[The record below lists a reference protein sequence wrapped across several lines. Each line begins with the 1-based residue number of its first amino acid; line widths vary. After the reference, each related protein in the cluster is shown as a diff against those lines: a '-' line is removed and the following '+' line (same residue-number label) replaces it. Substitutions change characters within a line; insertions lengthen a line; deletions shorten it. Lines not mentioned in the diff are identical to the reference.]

1 MIKLF
6 KSKFAQTVVFIII
19 FAVFCSTLSIGSA
32 DAQVRRNRQSKKRVA
47 VKTRRLKK
55 TVDENLTPVILIHG
69 IGGSDLRRVVPES
82 ERVQNRNLLDDG
94 FPHDVLKMKINP
106 FGKATDP
113 RNLQFDEAGAPRA
126 DTASKIIQA
135 TEFYDVPFSRNITD
149 LSKYLESQGY
159 KKSTGDATDKTAT
172 LFEFYYDFRY
182 SVPQSAAVLSEFVNR
197 VKLQTGSPQIDLI
210 GHSMGGVII
219 KQYLS
224 NGENANN
231 IRTVI
236 FAATPHLGAPKAL
249 KALRYGDDLDI
260 GLFDECKLK
269 RAVHNMPSMFNLLPG
284 KRYFQIAGGGYFTDA
299 TDSDKD
305 GVTGE
310 LDYEQTINNLKNGA
324 ETRCKLNQD
333 GKNQDAAPYDKLSS
347 DLIRDN
353 VENFR
358 SAQDNWTKPR
368 NVKVFAIAGYNIPT
382 LKAIKEDRA
391 QMTYTYTTAGDGT
404 VPLLSGETIDADQI
418 YYADFKALK
427 TDHSQMIGTPAID
440 LQIYKLLTAGAGI
453 YAANISTERPDD
465 GKFTTTPKIE
475 RFFKPLP
482 SRIAAKRNL
491 KNRKN

>member
-1 MIKLF
+1 MIKLVEY
-6 KSKFAQTVVFIII
+6 KFAPSVVSVVI
-19 FAVFCSTLSIGSA
+19 FTVFCSLFSIENI
-32 DAQVRRNRQSKKRVA
+32 DAQARRNGQTKKPVIA
-47 VKTRRLKK
+47 QTRRAKK
-55 TVDENLTPVILIHG
+55 TVDENLTPVVLIHG
-69 IGGSDLRRVVPES
+69 IGGSDLRRVIPES
-82 ERVQNRNLLDDG
+82 ERAQNRNLLDDG

-113 RNLQFDEAGAPRA
+113 RNLQFDETGAPRS
-126 DTASKIIQA
+126 DTASKTIQA

-149 LSKYLESQGY
+149 LSKYLEAQGY
-159 KKSTGDATDKTAT
+159 KKSTGDAVADKAAT

-182 SVPQSAAVLSEFVNR
+182 SVPQTAMILSEFVNR
-197 VKLQTGSPQIDLI
+197 VKLQTGAPQIDLI
-210 GHSMGGVII
+210 GHSMGGVIV

-224 NGENANN
+224 TTENANN

-284 KRYFQIAGGGYFTDA
+284 KRYFQIAGAYFNDASDTDN
-299 TDSDKD
+299 D

-310 LDYEQTINNLKNGA
+310 LDYEHTINNLKNGA
-324 ETRCKLNQD
+324 ETKCKLNAD

-358 SAQDNWTKPR
+358 DAQDNWTKPKD
-368 NVKVFAIAGYNIPT
+368 VKVFAVAGFNVPT
-382 LKAIKEDRA
+382 LKSIKEDRA

-404 VPLLSGETIDADQI
+404 VPLLSGESVDADAI
-418 YYADFKALK
+418 YYADFKQLK

-440 LQIYKLLTAGAGI
+440 LQIYKLLTTGAGI
-453 YAANISTERPDD
+453 YAANISTKRPDD
-465 GKFTTTPKIE
+465 EKFTTTPKIE
-475 RFFKPLP
+475 RFFKLTPN
-482 SRIAAKRNL
+482 RAAKRTL
-491 KNRKN
+491 KSRKN